1 MGRLAAGRG
10 RTNAGPEG
18 TNAGPAGTGA
28 RPARTAASPADT
40 APGPADKDP
49 GPTRTPPS
57 PAHTLWIAVGLLL
70 ALLVALTAA
79 VSLGATDI
87 APGEVWSVVFRRL
100 GGEPPRPGTDD
111 LIVWQLRVP
120 RALLAALV
128 GAGLGLVG
136 TATQALVRNPLAD
149 PYLLGISNGASL
161 GAVAAMVLGAG
172 AMAGMDGLFGT
183 GGAGGVGGAGG
194 TFGLGGG
201 LGLSLAAFAGALTAF
216 ALVWTLARRGGGF
229 APLRLV
235 LAGVGIG
242 QFLAGFTSYLVL
254 QAGDEQQ
261 TRGVLFWL
269 MGSLG
274 GATWGTLALP
284 VLAVPAGLLVLQA
297 RARALNALT
306 MGDETAAS
314 VGVDVVRLRRLLFV
328 VTSLLTGVLV
338 AVSGAIAFVG
348 LMVPHLCR
356 LIVGGDHRR
365 LLPLAA
371 LTGALLL
378 VVVDIV
384 CRTAMDGQELPVGV
398 VTALIGAPVLLY
410 VLDRRLGVGA

>member
-1 MGRLAAGRG
+1 M
-10 RTNAGPEG
+10 
-18 TNAGPAGTGA
+18 
-28 RPARTAASPADT
+28 ARTVWPA
-40 APGPADKDP
+40 
-49 GPTRTPPS
+49 
-57 PAHTLWIAVGLLL
+57 LGLLL

-161 GAVAAMVLGAG
+161 GAVAAIVLGAG
-172 AMAGMDGLFGT
+172 AVAGADGMS
-183 GGAGGVGGAGG
+183 GAGW

-201 LGLSLAAFAGALTAF
+201 LGLSLAAFAGALAAF

-274 GATWGTLALP
+274 GATWGTLVLP

-338 AVSGAIAFVG
+338 AVSGAVAFVG

-410 VLDRRLGVGA
+410 VLDRRLGAGA

>member
-1 MGRLAAGRG
+1 M
-10 RTNAGPEG
+10 
-18 TNAGPAGTGA
+18 
-28 RPARTAASPADT
+28 
-40 APGPADKDP
+40 
-49 GPTRTPPS
+49 
-57 PAHTLWIAVGLLL
+57 
-70 ALLVALTAA
+70 LVALLTALTTA
-79 VSLGATDI
+79 VALGASDI
-87 APGEVWSVVFRRL
+87 APAEVWSVVFRRL

-161 GAVAAMVLGAG
+161 GAVAAIVLGAG
-172 AMAGMDGLFGT
+172 TLA
-183 GGAGGVGGAGG
+183 GAGG

-201 LGLSLAAFAGALTAF
+201 VGLPLAAFAGALASF

-235 LAGVGIG
+235 LAGVGVG

-274 GATWGTLALP
+274 GATWGTLLLP
-284 VLAVPAGLLVLQA
+284 AVAVPAGLLVLQA

-338 AVSGAIAFVG
+338 SVSGAVAFVG

-371 LTGALLL
+371 LTGAFLL
-378 VVVDIV
+378 VVVDIA

-410 VLDRRLGVGA
+410 VLDRRLGAGSGSGAGA